1 MKIAEILTKINP
13 TEEMQVRIKNVWM
26 DRADIGQSVN
36 ERLREGELV
45 KNLKVFLHEWKK

>member
-13 TEEMQVRIKNVWM
+13 TEEMQVRIM

-45 KNLKVFLHEWKK
+45 KNLKVFLNE